1 MKRDRTFTGWQAQH
15 NKDVNFPQI
24 DIQGNIIPMKIPA
37 EIFFLYKYRKQSSK
51 ISMTKQR
58 NYNT

>member
-37 EIFFLYKYRKQSSK
+37 ETSFI
-51 ISMTKQR
+51 
-58 NYNT
+58 